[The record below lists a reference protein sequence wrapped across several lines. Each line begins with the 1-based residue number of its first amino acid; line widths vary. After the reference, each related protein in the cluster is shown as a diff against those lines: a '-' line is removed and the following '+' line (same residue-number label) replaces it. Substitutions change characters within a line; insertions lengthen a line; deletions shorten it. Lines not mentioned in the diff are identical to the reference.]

1 MHFDGSTTL
10 DNGLTVGVHVELEG
24 QTSDDQIDQVYAYF
38 SGGWGQ
44 VFFGDTSEALAQMC
58 YLSPDGAN
66 GIFGSDSPWFNFS
79 NAAAITPGPGGDGYA
94 GTNGTCFGLDDNSTK
109 IVYFSPTFGG
119 FSFAASFAP
128 DGTEDTRNTVSGAG
142 TRFENDPGQFS
153 DIVSVAANYNQDFN
167 GVTFIIGGGGTWSMD
182 REANANNVDDAS
194 DYNAY
199 VQVAYAGF
207 TFGGATEWRYNF
219 GAEGQDARIF
229 STGVSYGIDAWTFG
243 LGWSHGDYEMGVGT
257 DNLDVIALTTGYK
270 LGPGVTLAGVL
281 EFDDYDSDSP
291 VSGSDASF
299 SFGLGTEIDF

>member
-1 MHFDGSTTL
+1 MRGKLLASTALVAASAAASGARAEDPVKLEISGYYISAAGVNFSDNDETRDLTRPYVFKQDVEVHFDGSTTL

-79 NAAAITPGPGGDGYA
+79 NAAVGGGYA

-142 TRFENDPGQFS
+142 TRFNNNPGQFS
-153 DIVSVAANYNQDFN
+153 EIVSVAANLQPRLQRRD
-167 GVTFIIGGGGTWSMD
+167 
-182 REANANNVDDAS
+182 
-194 DYNAY
+194 
-199 VQVAYAGF
+199 
-207 TFGGATEWRYNF
+207 
-219 GAEGQDARIF
+219 
-229 STGVSYGIDAWTFG
+229 
-243 LGWSHGDYEMGVGT
+243 LHHGRRRHLEH
-257 DNLDVIALTTGYK
+257 
-270 LGPGVTLAGVL
+270 GPG
-281 EFDDYDSDSP
+281 
-291 VSGSDASF
+291 SGSERRQRRL
-299 SFGLGTEIDF
+299 GL